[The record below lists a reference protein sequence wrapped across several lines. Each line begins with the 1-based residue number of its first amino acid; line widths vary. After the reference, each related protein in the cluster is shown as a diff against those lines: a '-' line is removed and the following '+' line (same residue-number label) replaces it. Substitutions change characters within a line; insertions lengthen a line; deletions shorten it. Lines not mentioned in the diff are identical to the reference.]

1 MKGIEVCNLL
11 ELTSAEDLVV
21 SQEIRYGWDVCLIE
35 SESRGDSN
43 GEQKN
48 ALGEVIRLGIQQCFP

>member
-1 MKGIEVCNLL
+1 MNRIEICNLL

-21 SQEIRYGWDVCLIE
+21 SQEIRYGWDVGLIE

-43 GEQKN
+43 REQEN
-48 ALGEVIRLGIQQCFP
+48 ALGEVIRLDIQQCFP